1 MLNLIQTEF
10 LRLRRRS
17 TVFWMLLAAW
27 LMPLVGVFYFGDD
40 CRLGLDPI
48 RFFKWASFSYT
59 AWIVLPIV
67 LGIFASMLMVDE
79 NRLGIL
85 YQFWIV
91 PVHRSSFFLS
101 KFLMVMIYA
110 LCFMLVSASASLIS
124 GLLSGCVTPDRDAV
138 VFLFRKCLEIGSLTA
153 FTTAPVLAAAGTQRG
168 YLLPVCLTIVYT
180 FFGFILL
187 GVNPFLHPISSAM
200 EIVLRDVPGVVLSR
214 PSNLPAAFFCI
225 GIWCAGSAAAARMR
239 VKGSWI

>member
-1 MLNLIQTEF
+1 MLKLIQTEF
-10 LRLRRRS
+10 LRLRRRR

-27 LMPLVGVFYFGDD
+27 VMPLVGVFYFGGD
-40 CRLGLDPI
+40 CRSGLEPI

-59 AWIVLPIV
+59 AWIVLPVV

-79 NRLGIL
+79 NRFGIL

-91 PVHRSSFFLS
+91 PVYRLSFFLS
-101 KFLMVMIYA
+101 KFLTVMIYA
-110 LCFMLVSASASLIS
+110 LCFMLVSAAASLIS
-124 GLLSGCVTPDRDAV
+124 GRLFGCITPGLGDV
-138 VFLFRKCLEIGSLTA
+138 VFLFRKCLEIGFLTT
-153 FTTAPVLAAAGTQRG
+153 FTIVPVLVAAGMQRG
-168 YLLPVCLTIVYT
+168 YLLPVGLTIVYT

-214 PSNLPAAFFCI
+214 PLNLPAAFFCI
-225 GIWCAGSAAAARMR
+225 GIWCAGSGVLMSIRL
-239 VKGSWI
+239 KGSWI